1 MTRKGN
7 AFGLQ
12 AENTDMINSPLVM
25 SPTSSIEARN
35 AAANIAERAARAS
48 ARSPTGIATGAS

>member
-1 MTRKGN
+1 
-7 AFGLQ
+7 
-12 AENTDMINSPLVM
+12 M